1 MDQEPTAVV
10 HSQKQLVAAIK
21 AAARL
26 TYAEAKDAPALIV
39 LGKARYSFPE
49 GLTDRRAAE
58 IAHNIMRTSA
68 SAFRVPEVPCGNP

>member
-10 HSQKQLVAAIK
+10 YSQTQLTAAVK

-39 LGKARYSFPE
+39 LGKTRYSFPE
-49 GLTDRRAAE
+49 GLTDRRATE
-58 IAHNIMRTSA
+58 IARNIMRTSA
-68 SAFRVPEVPCGNP
+68 SAFKVVC